1 MTQLRLFP
9 EKIEVA
15 CRKCGSSFELAPG
28 FSASERACECLVC
41 PVCRAPGPALDD
53 VELDEAGS
61 VGRAECRPSEE
72 YRLLACF
79 RPDGTELGP
88 ANDGAPREVRELAR
102 MLWRLADG

>member
-1 MTQLRLFP
+1 MP
-9 EKIEVA
+9 APGSHDVKIEIE
-15 CRKCGSSFELAPG
+15 CRTCGSRVALYPAAEP
-28 FSASERACECLVC
+28 RAHARECLVC